1 MTFRGAHDEQRRKK
15 LEWGP
20 GKCFFLVLLP
30 SALSAYEEKNN
41 QKKQYEYQPLTC
53 NKLFSIY

>member
-1 MTFRGAHDEQRRKK
+1 MTFQGAHDEQRRKK

-41 QKKQYEYQPLTC
+41 QKKQ
-53 NKLFSIY
+53 